1 MIKIMHISDIH
12 LGATLKGASY
22 GKEFSSR
29 RQREIKDTF
38 FKALKYSNDNKID
51 YLIISGDMFDTELMK
66 MSDVNNVFKELGE
79 LDAIVLIITGN
90 HDPLKSDSFWNTV
103 KHEKNI
109 YIFKDEVS
117 KISFPNHNLEF
128 FGHSWNR
135 YYISEKIFDNIEN
148 IDYTKIN
155 ILIAHGDIY
164 TKKTNYLPIDKN
176 NLLSLKFDYV
186 ALGHIHKH
194 DFITERISYPGSLE
208 PFDFSETGKHGFN
221 IIEIDKE
228 NFKASFIPFAKR
240 EFVVKEIELDG
251 EMTEN
256 DIYKLITN
264 IDSTDNKSINMYRVV
279 FKGRYNYQIDLDK
292 NYLSDIFSSDFCYIE
307 FKNNAKFDFDIEILK
322 QENKGNIIG
331 KFIESFDNA
340 DLTKEVNKRAFN
352 LGIELLLNSKEGIL

>member
-38 FKALKYSNDNKID
+38 FNALKYSNDNNVD
-51 YLIISGDMFDTELMK
+51 YLIISGDLFDTELMK
-66 MSDVNNVFKELGE
+66 MSDVNNVFKGLGE
-79 LDAIVLIITGN
+79 LDANVLIITGN

-117 KISFPNHNLEF
+117 KLSFPKDNLEVY
-128 FGHSWNR
+128 GHSWNR
-135 YYISEKIFDNIEN
+135 YYISEKVFDDVPN
-148 IDYTKIN
+148 IDYSKIN

-164 TKKTNYLPIDKN
+164 TKKTNYLPIDKK
-176 NLLSLKFDYV
+176 NLVALNFDYV
-186 ALGHIHKH
+186 ALGHIHKQ
-194 DFITERISYPGSLE
+194 DFITDRISYPGSLE

-221 IIEIDKE
+221 LIELDKK
-228 NFKASFIPFAKR
+228 NINATFIPFAKR
-240 EFVVKEIELDG
+240 EFIVKDIELDG

-256 DIYKLITN
+256 DIYTLIN
-264 IDSTDNKSINMYRVV
+264 NVDSNENKELNMYRIV

-292 NYLSDIFSSDFCYIE
+292 NYLSEIFSNDFSYIE
-307 FKNNAKFDFDIEILK
+307 FKNKAKFDFDIDTLK
-322 QENKGNIIG
+322 QENKDNIIG
-331 KFIESFDNA
+331 KYIERFDTV
-340 DLTKEVNKRAFN
+340 DLDNEINKQAFN